1 MSTAAISHEIEI
13 DASPDAVWAVLA
25 DTAGYPDWNPFV
37 RKLEGELREGA
48 RLETRIAP
56 PGGREMTFKPVVLAV
71 QPGRELRWLGRLL
84 LPRLF
89 DGEHSFRLEPLDD
102 GRTRF
107 VQSESF
113 SGLLVPLLRSSL
125 EKTQRGFEEMNA
137 ALKERVEARTTSS

>member
-13 DASPDAVWAVLA
+13 EATPEAVWAVLA
-25 DTAGYPDWNPFV
+25 DTASYPDWNPFV
-37 RKLEGELREGA
+37 RRLEGELREGE
-48 RLETRIAP
+48 RLEARIAP
-56 PGGREMTFKPVVLAV
+56 PGGREMTFKPVVLAA

-84 LPRLF
+84 LPHLF
-89 DGEHSFRLEPLDD
+89 DGEHSFRLERLDD

-125 EKTQRGFEEMNA
+125 EKTRRGFEEMNA
-137 ALKERVEARTTSS
+137 ALKERVEGRVTTS